1 MKTASTKKYGA
12 VWEAIFIVWSFLFMV
27 PQTVFSSSEMVT
39 DCLRIHYLEMKKETN
54 GQISQGFQ
62 LTWPDHIHQ
71 TPEVFYSEFG
81 MPNIY
86 QADLK
91 KDRFTIYADRYT
103 RFRIV
108 AVLQMHGTTSFLSAA
123 TDVMLF
129 GKSDHLPTRLS
140 ASRDSIQSLSHL
152 PAIDLV
158 SPETF
163 YWHQTGQTFG
173 FNISANGAP
182 IQGTN
187 SPLFVAVNDTVTALP
202 PDDHGIVFYTPSH
215 DMRLRKEGNRAVRQD
230 ILFTALPPIAITGI
244 ERKRDGKLTYTL
256 GVHRS
261 RYAFRDIPWGVITAG
276 LGLFF
281 FSGWILLK
289 RRQPWWRN

>member
-1 MKTASTKKYGA
+1 
-12 VWEAIFIVWSFLFMV
+12 
-27 PQTVFSSSEMVT
+27 
-39 DCLRIHYLEMKKETN
+39 MKKETN

-86 QADLK
+86 QANLK

-108 AVLQMHGTTSFLSAA
+108 AVLQMNGTTSFLSAA

-163 YWHQTGQTFG
+163 YWHQTGQTLDLTFRQM
-173 FNISANGAP
+173 AP
-182 IQGTN
+182 PFKAQ
-187 SPLFVAVNDTVTALP
+187 TARSCCCQR
-202 PDDHGIVFYTPSH
+202 HG
-215 DMRLRKEGNRAVRQD
+215 
-230 ILFTALPPIAITGI
+230 
-244 ERKRDGKLTYTL
+244 DGL
-256 GVHRS
+256 
-261 RYAFRDIPWGVITAG
+261 AP
-276 LGLFF
+276 
-281 FSGWILLK
+281 
-289 RRQPWWRN
+289 

>member
-1 MKTASTKKYGA
+1 MKTASTWKYGA
-12 VWEAIFIVWSFLFMV
+12 VWGTISFVCSFLFMV
-27 PQTVFSSSEMVT
+27 PQTAFSSSGMVT

-71 TPEVFYSEFG
+71 SPEVFYSEFG
-81 MPNIY
+81 MPSLY
-86 QADLK
+86 QAELK
-91 KDRFTIYADRYT
+91 KDQFTIYADRYT

-108 AVLQMHGTTSFLSAA
+108 AVLQMAGTTSFLSAA

-140 ASRDSIQSLSHL
+140 ASRDSIQFLSHL

-158 SPETF
+158 SPKTF

-182 IQGTN
+182 IQGKTG
-187 SPLFVAVNDTVTALP
+187 PLFVAVNDTVTTLP

-215 DMRLRKEGNRAVRQD
+215 DMRLRKEGYRAVRQD
-230 ILFTALPPIAITGI
+230 ILFIDLPHIALTGK
-244 ERKRDGKLTYTL
+244 EGKGDGKLTYTL

-261 RYAFRDIPWGVITAG
+261 RYAFRDIPWGFITAS

-281 FSGWILLK
+281 FSGWIQLK
-289 RRQPWWRN
+289 RRQPWWKN